1 MKMARKRTS
10 APWKTVHR
18 MRNLSGKL
26 DSGRSVLL
34 NPRKPAKP
42 PEIPKS
48 SHRFV
53 TTAIAK
59 IPLSV
64 ALVKHEP
71 QYVVF
76 C

>member
-1 MKMARKRTS
+1 MQ
-10 APWKTVHR
+10 VHPSR
-18 MRNLSGKL
+18 EN
-26 DSGRSVLL
+26 
-34 NPRKPAKP
+34 PAKP
-42 PEIPKS
+42 PDNPKL

-64 ALVKHEP
+64 APVKREP

-76 C
+76 S